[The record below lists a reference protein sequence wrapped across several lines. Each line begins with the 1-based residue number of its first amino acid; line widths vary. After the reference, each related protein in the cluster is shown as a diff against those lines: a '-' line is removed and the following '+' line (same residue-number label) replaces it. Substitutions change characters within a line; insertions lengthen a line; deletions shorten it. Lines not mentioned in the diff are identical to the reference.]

1 MTPRTSRGWSGPGC
15 DARENQSEP
24 SLPDGVW
31 LVRRRRCHEQVDV
44 CDGHPIPDVAGTLA
58 QADQLGHR
66 GRPPRLVGVLGA
78 VEDVDMDE
86 ARRQFEVN
94 VVGAMNLTRLVL
106 PTCGRRSRGR
116 S

>member
-15 DARENQSEP
+15 DARENQLEP

-66 GRPPRLVGVLGA
+66 GRPPRLVGVLGGI
-78 VEDVDMDE
+78 VDPEGFSRAE
-86 ARRQFEVN
+86 APKISASVRPRMVPLR
-94 VVGAMNLTRLVL
+94 LTS
-106 PTCGRRSRGR
+106 RS
-116 S
+116 